1 MNNTSERANGK
12 RWVLLDRTKTD
23 QEVSKESR
31 FICECDFHP
40 ELFVFL
46 AYNWQLDTLS
56 QLTMAPRQ
64 LCVLGI
70 DLIFNIFKQNLSL
83 TITAYTKLCLK
94 KCNKGKLPVLLP
106 LMVHQSK
113 TWQTYSTFSYTMTL
127 ANPAFEGALACDTD
141 GERAI
146 IGGFKHIFG
155 KQVGD
160 VKYAGFVDCNNESD
174 FQMKADE
181 MEGYMLQH
189 KKTKATLED
198 PPSEFT
204 TKNNDVAN
212 LIVQKYLSF
221 QMKELEKLIEE
232 IKELVEQQFHDE
244 DDAIFER
251 GPYKKSMKFSIK
263 AEMLGISTVA
273 MPILATTFNKAKE
286 LVHAD
291 SPIVI
296 PQPAFD
302 YGEYVG
308 SYGNR
313 LYPVTLGRQQECFH
327 HSSSVCEHLLSLA
340 QKKGNLQAFIT
351 FFYETKQHLASVH
364 HFQQQQQ
371 QPCAMSIQ
379 LHRIQQQQPQVAHSK
394 FNMKL
399 TAGATISCRYG
410 CDICL
415 WKRRCKDCMLQQN
428 LPYSL
433 LLENVLFVPKLRKDL
448 LSVATVAKK
457 GAEMNL
463 SKETCAVVKDKHNLV
478 IPYIVD
484 DE

>member
-12 RWVLLDRTKTD
+12 RWVLLDRTKRD

-46 AYNWQLDTLS
+46 ASNWQLDTLS
-56 QLTMAPRQ
+56 QLTVAPRQ

-113 TWQTYSTFSYTMTL
+113 TWQTYSTFSYIMTL

-174 FQMKADE
+174 FQMKVNDVEENCLLEVTQIYYYVYDLFCPLADE

-212 LIVQKYLSF
+212 LIVQKYLSV

-232 IKELVEQQFHDE
+232 IKELVEQQFHDQ

-273 MPILATTFNKAKE
+273 MPILATTFNKGKE

-364 HFQQQQQ
+364 HFQQ
-371 QPCAMSIQ
+371 PCAMSIQ
-379 LHRIQQQQPQVAHSK
+379 LHRIQQQQPQ
-394 FNMKL
+394 
-399 TAGATISCRYG
+399 
-410 CDICL
+410 
-415 WKRRCKDCMLQQN
+415 
-428 LPYSL
+428 
-433 LLENVLFVPKLRKDL
+433 LRKDL

-478 IPYIVD
+478 IPHIVD